1 MRGGVKCESS
11 RGQAIGSAEPQLSP
25 SRAATYLVDVRTAVA
40 EGKGVVLFPRNGR
53 TATPRDLATA
63 RHASAL
69 NQPSRGGV
77 VSTPLPSLVACQ
89 LKSMRFVKSK
99 IP

>member
-25 SRAATYLVDVRTAVA
+25 SRATYLVDVRTAVA

-77 VSTPLPSLVACQ
+77 VSPPSPVW
-89 LKSMRFVKSK
+89 SPVS
-99 IP
+99 